1 LASPG
6 LDELPHRSQKK
17 AVDFVDNSLAK
28 GRQRTGALAVDKSQ
42 NRDLSTARPFAHKL
56 HSLIMIFYIPQKQ
69 NIQGSGRG
77 ALPGSMP
84 GHGGNRVSQ
93 RIVLVMRPGIGPG
106 AARRAGAGGLD
117 EGCVGPT

>member
-56 HSLIMIFYIPQKQ
+56 HSLIMIFFIPQKQ
-69 NIQGSGRG
+69 NIQGLGRG
-77 ALPGSMP
+77 WGKSTW
-84 GHGGNRVSQ
+84 
-93 RIVLVMRPGIGPG
+93 
-106 AARRAGAGGLD
+106 RRSYPIPIPAFPLKGK
-117 EGCVGPT
+117 E

>member
-69 NIQGSGRG
+69 NIQGQS
-77 ALPGSMP
+77 
-84 GHGGNRVSQ
+84 N
-93 RIVLVMRPGIGPG
+93 
-106 AARRAGAGGLD
+106 AASLLEIERQLSAIELD
-117 EGCVGPT
+117 

>member
-69 NIQGSGRG
+69 NIQGPGWGWGTNRG
-77 ALPGSMP
+77 VVLQK
-84 GHGGNRVSQ
+84 Q
-93 RIVLVMRPGIGPG
+93 RAYKSPV
-106 AARRAGAGGLD
+106 
-117 EGCVGPT
+117 TT